1 MSDDIESA
9 RHRPSSFW
17 GKSERVDAKHPDS
30 RVACEATNASIGGA
44 KMSSFSERYGLKPRK
59 TVLQVDSMDS
69 DLRTGL
75 WNAWIVHCWSLA
87 DGDILSWEDEKAL
100 DEFVKTLWGSYYKL
114 DIDALP
120 SRWTERLGPIKAR
133 FFSCKWYEVYDFIE
147 FVAKNF
153 PDREVSKRFKQECNS
168 VLKRELSA
176 YRFVGDKVL
185 KITSEREIAAV
196 EKALAD
202 TEEYEDTNTH
212 LNRALELL
220 SDRKSPDYRNSMKES
235 ISAVE
240 AMCRK
245 FAKDEKATL
254 GDALKELK
262 HDFRLHRALE
272 EAFLKLYGYTNDAEG
287 IRHALLDE
295 PNLDYEDAMFMLV
308 TCSAFISYL
317 KAKLSKSES
326 KT

>member
-1 MSDDIESA
+1 
-9 RHRPSSFW
+9 
-17 GKSERVDAKHPDS
+17 
-30 RVACEATNASIGGA
+30 
-44 KMSSFSERYGLKPRK
+44 MSSFSERYGLKPRK
-59 TVLQVDSMDS
+59 AVLQVDSMDT
-69 DLRTGL
+69 DLRIGL

-87 DGDILSWEDEKAL
+87 KGDILSWEDENAL
-100 DEFVKTLWGSYYKL
+100 EDFVKTLWSSHYKL

-120 SRWTERLGPIKAR
+120 SRWTERLGLIKAR
-133 FFSCKWYEVYDFIE
+133 FFSCKWFEVYDFIE

-153 PDREVSKRFKQECNS
+153 PDREVSKKFKQECNS

-176 YRFVGDKVL
+176 YRFVGNKVL
-185 KITSEREIAAV
+185 KITSETEIAAV

-220 SDRKSPDYRNSMKES
+220 SDRKSPDYRNSIKES

-254 GDALKELK
+254 GKALDKLE
-262 HDFRLHRALE
+262 HDFGLHPTLE
-272 EAFLKLYGYTNDAEG
+272 KAFSNLFGFTSDAEG
-287 IRHALLDE
+287 IRHALRGK

>member
-1 MSDDIESA
+1 
-9 RHRPSSFW
+9 
-17 GKSERVDAKHPDS
+17 
-30 RVACEATNASIGGA
+30 
-44 KMSSFSERYGLKPRK
+44 MSSFSERYGLKPRK
-59 TVLQVDSMDS
+59 TVVQVDSMDS

-75 WNAWIVHCWSLA
+75 WNAWIVHCWNFDNLYTPFVV
-87 DGDILSWEDEKAL
+87 EKFAL
-100 DEFVKTLWGSYYKL
+100 EKFFEKLWASHYKL
-114 DIDALP
+114 PVHLLP
-120 SRWTERLGPIKAR
+120 LSSIERLQAIEER

-153 PDREVSKRFKQECNS
+153 PDRVFREMFKQECNS

-176 YRFVGDKVL
+176 YRFVGDRVL

-202 TEEYEDTNTH
+202 TEEYEGTNTH

-240 AMCRK
+240 AMWRK

-254 GDALKELK
+254 GDALKKLEP
-262 HDFRLHRALE
+262 DFGLHPALAK
-272 EAFLKLYGYTNDAEG
+272 AFSNLFGFTSDAEG
-287 IRHALLDE
+287 IRHALRGK

-308 TCSAFISYL
+308 VCSAFISYL